1 MQDKKE
7 INAFVNTWGLKEI
20 EINGAHQLVASI
32 RFNDK
37 DGNSF
42 FFEGFLMKKDGT
54 PNKNTINAIRACGF
68 KSNDFSEFVSAN
80 ALVKGKEVSLTIEKN
95 EQGFSEVKF
104 VNSLGGFKS
113 VMPSGEAQS
122 KLTGFRG
129 LAAINAALN
138 SVPSTDEDE
147 IPF

>member
-20 EINGAHQLVASI
+20 EIGGVPQLVASI

-68 KSNDFSEFVSAN
+68 RSNDFSDFVKPN
-80 ALVKGKEVSLTIEKN
+80 TLEKNKEVALTIEKN
-95 EQGFSEVKF
+95 AKGYDEVKF
-104 VNSLGGFKS
+104 VNSLGSFKS
-113 VMPSGEAQS
+113 IMSSGEAEG

-129 LAAINAALN
+129 LGAINGALN
-138 SVPSTDEDE
+138 STPAVDEEE
-147 IPF
+147 ILF

>member
-20 EINGAHQLVASI
+20 EISGAHQLVASI

-68 KSNDFSEFVSAN
+68 KSNDFSEFVDAK
-80 ALVKGKEVSLTIEKN
+80 ALDKGQEVSLTIEKN
-95 EQGFSEVKF
+95 DKGFDQVKF

-113 VMPSGEAQS
+113 VMGSDEAKG

-129 LAAINAALN
+129 LAAINGALN
-138 SVPSTDEDE
+138 SAPAADEEE